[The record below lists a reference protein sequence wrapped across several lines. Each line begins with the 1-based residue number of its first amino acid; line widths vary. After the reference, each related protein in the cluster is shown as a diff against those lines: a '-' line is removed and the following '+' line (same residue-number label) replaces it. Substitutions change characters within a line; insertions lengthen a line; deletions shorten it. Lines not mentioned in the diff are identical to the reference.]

1 MLPIVF
7 ASEIL
12 VARRRAANLTQE
24 TLAHRAGV
32 TVGTVAKL
40 EQGRELNP
48 RLNTCEKLAEALSCP
63 VCDLIG
69 GPSKS
74 HASRQR
80 S

>member
-1 MLPIVF
+1 VAF
-7 ASEIL
+7 AREVL
-12 VARRRAANLTQE
+12 AAKRLEANLTQE

-48 RLNTCEKLAEALSCP
+48 RLNTCEKLARALSCP

-69 GPSKS
+69 EGSLPTNRLKK
-74 HASRQR
+74 Q
-80 S
+80 